1 MSPRI
6 NVSLSLPQLTLQSSY
21 VNNISYLGWF
31 AAKKYHSG
39 YGNLLYIRLLY
50 DYFLQNRLVITWK
63 PS

>member
-31 AAKKYHSG
+31 SAKKYHSV
-39 YGNLLYIRLLY
+39 YGKLLYIWLLY